1 MHDTL
6 AELKIAAAAE
16 LSQIASL
23 QSLDA
28 LRVQYLGKAG
38 SITGLLKQLGTM
50 PVESRKEFGAAVNVL
65 RDELTAAVADKQKTL
80 DAAALAAKL
89 AGEVVDIT
97 LPVTPS
103 ATGTIHPITQ
113 TMDEMIAIF
122 AGMGFTLVTGP
133 EIEDDFHNFTA
144 LNFPDNHPARSMHDT
159 FFLEPENDG
168 EVPPRSSSEAVAHQ
182 KLLRTH
188 TSTVQVRTM
197 LKEKPPL
204 KIIVP
209 GRVYRSE
216 MDATHT
222 AMFHQVEGL
231 IIDKVGAIHMGHLKG
246 CLNDFIRAFFN
257 IDDLATRFRPSFF
270 PFTEPS
276 AEMDISYAKRDGK
289 LILGEQEKWMEVLG
303 CGMVHPNVLKACGL
317 DPNEYQGFAFGLGL
331 ERFAMLKYGIPDL
344 RDMFDSDLRWLK
356 HYGFSVLEQPNR
368 ALGT

>member
-1 MHDTL
+1 MNNKFTEIRDNAKAAINSADTL
-6 AELKIAAAAE
+6 QDLENR
-16 LSQIASL
+16 
-23 QSLDA
+23 
-28 LRVQYLGKAG
+28 RVQLLGKSG
-38 SITGLLKQLGTM
+38 NITDLLKQLGTM

-65 RDELTAAVADKQKTL
+65 RDELTAQITDKQKILEAQAL
-80 DAAALAAKL
+80 DAKL
-89 AGEVVDIT
+89 ASEVVDIT
-97 LPVTPS
+97 LPVHPH
-103 ATGTIHPITQ
+103 APGTIHPITQ
-113 TMDEMIAIF
+113 VMDEMVAIF
-122 AGMGFTLVTGP
+122 AGMGFNLVTGP

-168 EVPPRSSSEAVAHQ
+168 EAP

-231 IIDKVGAIHMGHLKG
+231 IIDKIGKFHMGHLKG

-257 IDDLATRFRPSFF
+257 IDNLPTRFRPSYF

-276 AEMDISYAKRDGK
+276 AELDIAYARRDGK
-289 LILGEQEKWMEVLG
+289 IIIGEQEKWMEILG
-303 CGMVHPNVLKACGL
+303 CGMVHPNVLTACGL

-368 ALGT
+368 ALGS